1 MIDKPTV
8 VRYIAQGLS
17 TSQIAGAVGCD
28 ESYISQLKA
37 DPEIQQQVQAQLAE
51 ATVKDVNFDDL
62 LETAEEKALRRIDA
76 SIAFAPLPQA
86 LAAFRVLNSARRRKD
101 GPAVAPST
109 TTVNVVLTLP
119 ENAIPRYVVN
129 SSNEI
134 VEVEGRTMA
143 TATPAALNNILQS
156 NGVTSDKIAAAQSK
170 ALEQAAARLS
180 SLSIIQR
187 RQPRTLSSLSVDM
200 I

>member
-8 VRYIAQGLS
+8 IRYLAQGLS

-62 LETAEEKALRRIDA
+62 LDTAEEKALRRIDA
-76 SIAFAPLPQA
+76 SIGFAPLPQA

-101 GPAVAPST
+101 GPAVAPTT

-119 ENAIPRYVVN
+119 ENALPRYVVN
-129 SSNEI
+129 KANEI

-143 TATPAALNNILQS
+143 SATPAALNTILQEK
-156 NGVTSDKIAAAQSK
+156 GMATDKLAAAQSRV
-170 ALEQAAARLS
+170 LEQAAARLS
-180 SLSIIQR
+180 SLSIIPQR
-187 RQPRTLSSLSVDM
+187 KPRTLASLSIDM
-200 I
+200 L